1 MPEEISQLLCS
12 LPQLS
17 CAQLRN
23 LWYQIFTTKPSCQWR
38 RRLLIRFL
46 AYKIQEQTYTTLRS
60 ATRRRL
66 RQLARDFENGCEVEI
81 AASPRI
87 KPGTRLVREWRDQ
100 IYVVNVE
107 DEGYEYKGTR
117 YDSLSQIARL
127 ITGTRWSGPLFFGLK
142 RKPEGKEP
150 SE

>member
-17 CAQLRN
+17 CAQLRS

-46 AYKIQEQTYTTLRS
+46 AYKIQEQTYTTLSS

-66 RQLARDFENGCEVEI
+66 RQLARDFENGGEGEI

-87 KPGTRLVREWRDQ
+87 KPGTRLVREWRDR
-100 IYVVNVE
+100 IHVVNVE